1 MRLKEMK
8 TSEAKVNVFCFCCG
22 FVLAACICVL
32 GYCAF
37 GRFFKGDQK
46 RIDDYARTSETA
58 ERIATETER
67 GLGELE
73 EKLFGAG
80 ESVKSSITGLGELQ
94 AVGGRIEEANRGIE
108 SAACRIE
115 EAVYRTLQ
123 ILEQAEAENEVCHDM
138 GFSFDGGSGGGIH
151 PD

>member
-1 MRLKEMK
+1 MK
-8 TSEAKVNVFCFCCG
+8 TSEAKINLICFCCG
-22 FVLAACICVL
+22 FVLSACICVL

-37 GRFFKGDQK
+37 GKFYNGDQK
-46 RIDDYARTSETA
+46 RIDEYARTSKAA
-58 ERIATETER
+58 ERIADETER

-108 SAACRIE
+108 DAACSIE
-115 EAVYRTLQ
+115 ESIYRALQ
-123 ILEQAEAENEVCHDM
+123 IIDQAEAENEVCADV
-138 GFSFDGGSGGGIH
+138 GCSCECNCCNGISS
-151 PD
+151 D